1 MNRKLL
7 STALLII
14 ALGGMAAGNSKST
27 TSVSSYPRSFKEEA
41 KVLPPAKKSR
51 VRLYP
56 NPTSDGNLSISST
69 TASDNIH
76 FYVFDLEGT
85 MVRQLLLKEKQKH
98 RIKNL
103 KKGIYVYD
111 VFVNDT
117 SIEQGKIIVK

>member
-1 MNRKLL
+1 MNRKIF
-7 STALLII
+7 SAALLIV
-14 ALGGMAAGNSKST
+14 ALGAMAAGTIKST
-27 TSVSSYPRSFKEEA
+27 VRANSSSRSVTTDKE
-41 KVLPPAKKSR
+41 VVPAKKNK

-69 TASDNIH
+69 GAAGNIN

-85 MVRQLLLKEKQKH
+85 MIRQVQLHEKKKH

-103 KKGIYVYD
+103 KKGVYVYD